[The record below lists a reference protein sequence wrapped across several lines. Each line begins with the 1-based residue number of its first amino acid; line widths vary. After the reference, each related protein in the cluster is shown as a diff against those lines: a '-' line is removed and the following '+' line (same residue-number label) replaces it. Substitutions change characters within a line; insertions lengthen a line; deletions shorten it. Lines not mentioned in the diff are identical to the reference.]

1 MAGKVLSIEI
11 TTHFIRGIEVDYL
24 SKKPKV
30 YKNFVIP
37 TPNGTYTDGTI
48 MVNDELVKSIGNAIR
63 ENKITAKKVV
73 FNSLS
78 SRIATREVTIP
89 PIKEKKIADFVKANA
104 SEYFPVDVSTYE
116 VSYVFLEDIIDGKS
130 KKKRLQVYA
139 VPEDIIAAYMELSN
153 KLRLKLTAFDYT
165 GNSMYQMAKSYYKD
179 GVKVFAKIENTSSQV
194 LIICDGKMVLQR
206 TVPYGVKDI
215 FDVLI
220 NSELLPTVEDADSA
234 MEYFRNNDVIYD
246 EDHTMNLAVT
256 EMDKIDDSLKELAS
270 GISRVTDYYA
280 NNNKDK
286 EIGNIY
292 ILGLGAYVKGIDR
305 LLEYELT
312 RPVKCLSSIAGINI
326 GNKRDKA
333 KGAQQFI
340 ACIGSAIEPVILAEN
355 LKGVVIT
362 EDESLRSTR
371 AVFKVMVII
380 ALLLVLISGGLNVYT
395 MVNISTLNGD
405 LEDLAEAQEVYS
417 NYLDASTKH
426 AEIKVIEESMYTVNK
441 QLVLMF
447 EEMEEKL
454 PATVRI
460 SSLSTQD
467 SSLTMTLTVSGKEG
481 AAKTLVQLRAMN
493 TIDAVQTMA
502 VTNVD
507 ESGDVEMTVTAIMV
521 PVE

>member
-37 TPNGTYTDGTI
+37 TPTGAYTDGTV
-48 MVNDELVKSIGNAIR
+48 MVNEELVKSIGNAIN
-63 ENKITAKKVV
+63 ENKITTKKVV

-89 PIKEKKIADFVKANA
+89 PIKEKKIADFVRANA
-104 SEYFPVDVSTYE
+104 AEYFPVDVSTYE
-116 VSYVFLEDIIDGKS
+116 VSYVFLEDVVDGKI

-139 VPEDIIAAYMELSN
+139 VPEDIITAYRNLAN
-153 KLRLKLTAFDYT
+153 KLKLKLAAFDYT
-165 GNSMYQMAKSYYKD
+165 GNSMYQMAKNYYKD
-179 GVKVFAKIENTSSQV
+179 GVQVFAKIENTSSQV
-194 LIICDGKMVLQR
+194 LIISDGEMVLQR
-206 TVPYGVKDI
+206 TVPYGVKEI
-215 FDVLI
+215 FNVLI
-220 NSELLPTVEDADSA
+220 NSELLPTVEDSKSA
-234 MEYFRNNDVIYD
+234 MDYFARNDVIYD
-246 EDHTMNLAVT
+246 EDHIMNLSVA

-270 GISRVTDYYA
+270 GISRVIDYYA

-286 EIGNIY
+286 EINKIY
-292 ILGLGAYVKGIDR
+292 ILGLGSYIKGIDK

-312 RPVKCLSSIAGINI
+312 RPVKCLSNISGINI
-326 GNKRDKA
+326 NNRKEKS

-340 ACIGSAIEPVILAEN
+340 ACIGSAIEPVILSEN
-355 LKGVVIT
+355 LKDGEIS
-362 EDESLRSTR
+362 EDESLRSTKT
-371 AVFKVMVII
+371 VFKIMII
-380 ALLLVLISGGLNVYT
+380 VALLLVLISGGLNVYT
-395 MVNISTLNGD
+395 MVNIGALNSD

-426 AEIKVIEESMYTVNK
+426 AEISVVEESMYTVNK
-441 QLVLMF
+441 QLVAMF

-467 SSLTMTLTVSGKEG
+467 SNLTLSLTVLGKDG
-481 AAKTLVQLRAMN
+481 AAKTLVQLRSMN
-493 TIDAVQTMA
+493 TIDSVQTMG

-507 ESGDVEMTVTAIMV
+507 ERGDVEMTVTAVMV
-521 PVE
+521 ETE